1 MRLCR
6 VYVPCRLLLIHPFRC
21 VMLFLL
27 VWSVTWLSSSSSLFF
42 VLVSVVV
49 IVVVAGD
56 VVDVLLLLLFG
67 CESRSGSDRACE
79 CLDAIGVGTAVVRR
93 CGLGSVWWKCLGPHR
108 ECYCSQTAL
117 ALEFSGKKEM
127 KK

>member
-27 VWSVTWLSSSSSLFF
+27 VWSVMWSSSSSLFF

-49 IVVVAGD
+49 IVVVAGV
-56 VVDVLLLLLFG
+56 VVDVLLLLG
-67 CESRSGSDRACE
+67 CESRSGSDRPCAR
-79 CLDAIGVGTAVVRR
+79 LDAIGVGAAVVRR
-93 CGLGSVWWKCLGPHR
+93 CGLCGCWFRRRIVPLLLISETV
-108 ECYCSQTAL
+108 
-117 ALEFSGKKEM
+117 F
-127 KK
+127 